1 MKSKEMQSHSIKH
14 EMTEYLASSI
24 TPTLGDESKFALQGE
39 KENLWE
45 LWK

>member
-1 MKSKEMQSHSIKH
+1 MKAKEMQSHSIKH
-14 EMTEYLASSI
+14 EMTEYLTSSV
-24 TPTLGDESKFALQGE
+24 TPTSGNESNLTLQGE